1 MTFRR
6 FRPALTLTAA
16 IALVAASIWI
26 VVPAPLRM
34 LLPLGVGAPELSV
47 WLITIGALLAAAALF
62 DVRSGRT
69 GRLTLA
75 LALLAVALS
84 LVPLVR
90 ARRPRSRR
98 LDRAMRSCTR

>member
-1 MTFRR
+1 
-6 FRPALTLTAA
+6 
-16 IALVAASIWI
+16 
-26 VVPAPLRM
+26 M

-47 WLITIGALLAAAALF
+47 WLMTIGALLAAAALF
-62 DVRSGRT
+62 DIRSGHI

-90 ARRPRSRR
+90 AATAIPR
-98 LDRAMRSCTR
+98 LDRCDAICTR